1 MFMTNNPFYVQ
12 TDGTFFVLKDKSK
25 EGREM
30 TDEEKSMYKSDDY
43 EN

>member
-1 MFMTNNPFYVQ
+1 MASAPFYVQ
-12 TDGTFFVLKDKSK
+12 TDGTFFVIKDRSK

-30 TDEEKSMYKSDDY
+30 TDEEKAMYKSDDY